1 MVYILLFIAGI
12 IFDRFGIVF
21 LDVLVTLLTNR
32 IQLSTA
38 KTQAKIDKALPPE
51 KEEVATQTHAIG
63 FHMDTEE
70 EFLDDPDEDDD

>member
-1 MVYILLFIAGI
+1 MIYLILFIAGI
-12 IFDRFGIVF
+12 VFDRFGIVF

-63 FHMDTEE
+63 FHMDIHDE
-70 EFLDDPDEDDD
+70 LMDDPDEDDD